1 MEELDLKKLISIFWN
16 KRLHIIVIALIA
28 MIIGT
33 IYSFYLVTPEYQSYT
48 TLVLVKDSTTDTTEE
63 TATQTT
69 ITSSDIGL
77 AQNLISTYSNL
88 VKSKSILRETINNL
102 GINES
107 ESTLKDKIT
116 VSQIDDTEILKITV
130 QDEDPVK
137 AMKIANE
144 VTDVFAKNIAQKIYG
159 INNVYVVDEAEE
171 SITPCNVNHVRDI
184 LIFLI
189 VGIVIAIIYVLIAN
203 MFDNTIKCSED
214 IENATELTALVSI
227 PYVSDENKKGGIN

>member
-16 KRLHIIVIALIA
+16 KRLQIIVISLIA

-33 IYSFYLVTPEYQSYT
+33 IYSFYFVTPKYQSYT
-48 TLVLVKDSTTDTTEE
+48 TLVLVKDGSTENEESTT
-63 TATQTT
+63 QT

-77 AQNLISTYSNL
+77 AKNLISTYSNL

-107 ESTLKDKIT
+107 EDTLREKIT

-144 VTDVFAKNIAQKIYG
+144 ITNVFAKNIAEKIYG
-159 INNVYVVDEAEE
+159 INNVNVVDEAEE
-171 SITPCNVNHVRDI
+171 SITPCNINHIRDI

-189 VGIVIAIIYVLIAN
+189 VGIVISIIYVLIAN
-203 MFDNTIKCSED
+203 MFDNTIKSSDD
-214 IENATELTALVSI
+214 IENSTELITLVSI
-227 PYVSDENKKGGIN
+227 PYVNDENKKGGIN